1 MKTQHPAPMKF
12 AWLFNMV
19 PYSINNPKK
28 ITKFVLII
36 SLIMCCFLPFAQI
49 DVDPENMLAHD
60 EPTRVFHN
68 EMKDKMNINDLIV
81 IGVENSNDKSGVF
94 NPKSLNNIYAF
105 SKYIQTLTWTDEND
119 PTKHVGVIS
128 HNILSPIQVDA
139 IEAGGPGVIQFDR
152 LMSAPIE
159 SQSQA
164 DSIRDRALNNPI
176 LAGTMISNDHK
187 SLALY
192 IPITSKT
199 ISAHI
204 YGQLNDKIATM
215 QGDETYHITGL
226 PLAEDVFGIDM
237 FIQMAV
243 SAPMAMV
250 LIFILIFYFFRNAAL
265 GVSALLVAMASVL
278 ITMGAFVAT
287 GNTIHIMSSMIA
299 IFLMPIAVLDATHI
313 LSMFFDKYQQCKD
326 RKKTLQEVMNTLFIP
341 MLYTSLTSAAGFF
354 SLYFSSIPP
363 IQVFGLFV
371 GLGIL
376 VAWLLSMTLIPAY
389 IMNMSEERLASFGI
403 KDESLQSGRLTKAL
417 QSIASISQRYSKSI
431 ILVFTALV
439 IVAVYG
445 IKMIKVNDNPMK
457 WLHPTHSIRVADEF
471 INGNFGGNY
480 LVYLTLA
487 PQASAEGVNDIQ
499 KRIEADLKA
508 LPASASLDEMR
519 INVTALAKQ
528 STTMQSY
535 IDRLWRLTNEKIAV
549 QLSADSESKEGDME
563 AQLADIFAEETLDDK
578 ESANKE
584 SWLAIS
590 KILSTVRTEQEIF
603 KNPALLNYIADLQ
616 KHIEQ
621 LPLVGKS
628 NSITDLVKKLNQEL
642 NDAKTKAYV
651 VPENADQVSEVIVSF
666 ENSHEPFR
674 LWHLVTQ
681 DYARVNIWFQV
692 KSGDNQDINKVVDKV
707 NQYLLDTPPPVLL
720 KQDWFGLSFINT
732 VWQQKMVNGM
742 SDALV
747 SSMLV
752 VFLIMVLL
760 FRSVSWGLISMI
772 PLSVIIVM
780 IYGVIGL
787 MGKDYDMPVAVLSAL
802 ALGLAVDFAIH
813 FITHARETVKIKG
826 SWQQAIN
833 EVFQEPARAIYRNI
847 IIIAVGFT
855 PLLFASLVPYQ
866 TVGMLMASIM
876 LLSGFATLI
885 ILPAVI
891 KVAEPLLFKSKN
903 IQ

>member
-1 MKTQHPAPMKF
+1 MNTHTPAPIKF

-19 PYSINNPKK
+19 PYSISNPKK
-28 ITKFVLII
+28 INKLVLII

-49 DVDPENMLAHD
+49 DVDPENMLSKD

-68 EMKDKMNINDLIV
+68 EMKKTMDINDLIV
-81 IGVENSNDKSGVF
+81 IGIENTRNKDGVF
-94 NPKSLNNIYAF
+94 NPKSLNNIYDL
-105 SKYIQTLTWTDEND
+105 SKYIQTLTWTDEDD
-119 PTKHVGVIS
+119 PNKKIGVIS

-139 IEAGGPGVIQFDR
+139 IEAGGPGTIQFDR
-152 LMSAPIE
+152 LMNEKIN

-164 DSIRDRALNNPI
+164 DSIRNRALNNPI

-192 IPITSKT
+192 IPITSKSV
-199 ISAHI
+199 SAQI
-204 YGQLNDKIATM
+204 YDQLNEKIATIE
-215 QGDETYHITGL
+215 GDDTYHITGL

-237 FIQMAV
+237 FIQMAI

-250 LIFILIFYFFRNAAL
+250 LIFILIFYFFRNATL
-265 GVSALLVAMASVL
+265 GASALLVAMASVL

-313 LSMFFDKYQQCKD
+313 LSMFFDKYQQSKN

-363 IQVFGLFV
+363 IQVFGIFV

-403 KDESLQSGRLTKAL
+403 KDESLQSANLTKAL
-417 QSIASISQRYSKSI
+417 QSIATLAHRYAKTI
-431 ILVFTALV
+431 ILLFTILV

-457 WLHPTHSIRVADEF
+457 WLHPTHSIRVADQF
-471 INGNFGGNY
+471 INQHFGGNY
-480 LVYLTLA
+480 LVYLTLT
-487 PQASAEGVNDIQ
+487 PQSSAEDVDNVRKKITKAIATLPQ
-499 KRIEADLKA
+499 SPSLIEMQNKVDELAKE
-508 LPASASLDEMR
+508 SASSQIY
-519 INVTALAKQ
+519 INQ
-528 STTMQSY
+528 
-535 IDRLWRLTNEKIAV
+535 LWRFTNEKIATEPASSDV
-549 QLSADSESKEGDME
+549 SEDVDME
-563 AQLADIFAEETLDDK
+563 DELTDIFSEVSTDE
-578 ESANKE
+578 NKE
-584 SWLAIS
+584 HWLAIS
-590 KILSTVRTEQEIF
+590 KVLSNIRSEHEVF
-603 KNPALLNYIADLQ
+603 KDPELLNYMSKLQ
-616 KHIEQ
+616 RHIEKS
-621 LPLVGKS
+621 PLVGKS
-628 NSITDLVKKLNQEL
+628 NSLPDLVKKLNQEL
-642 NDAKTKAYV
+642 NDAKPEAYV
-651 VPENADQVSEVIVSF
+651 IPESSDQVSEVIVSF

-681 DYARVNIWFQV
+681 DYTRVNIWFQV
-692 KSGDNQDINKVVDKV
+692 KSGDNQDINHVVEQV
-707 NQYLLDTPPPVLL
+707 NLYLQDNPPPVTLEH
-720 KQDWFGLSFINT
+720 DWFGLSFINT
-732 VWQQKMVNGM
+732 VWQQKMVSGM
-742 SDALV
+742 SDALI
-747 SSMLV
+747 SSMIV
-752 VFLIMVLL
+752 VFIIMVLL
-760 FRSVSWGLISMI
+760 FRSISWGIISMI

-813 FITHARETVKIKG
+813 FITHAKETVQKKG
-826 SWQQAIN
+826 SWQLAMR

-866 TVGMLMASIM
+866 TVGILMASIM

-891 KVAEPLLFKSKN
+891 KVAEPILFKSN
-903 IQ
+903 NR